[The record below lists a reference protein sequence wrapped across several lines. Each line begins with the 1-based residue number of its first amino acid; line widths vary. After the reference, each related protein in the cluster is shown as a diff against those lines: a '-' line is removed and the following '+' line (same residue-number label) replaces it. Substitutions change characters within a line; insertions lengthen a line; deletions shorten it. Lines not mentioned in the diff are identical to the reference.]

1 MGIRNWLNNLVF
13 TLAFIIILT
22 PLAACTTSRS
32 TASKIGVQ
40 GGGQVALNDH
50 ALVQFDAREIAPEV
64 SVTITTQEISEK
76 DGLTILVNNCTQ
88 CHLVQS
94 LLQIK
99 KSRIGWEEA
108 LGKMEAMG
116 IHLSE
121 TEKITLLD
129 YLATNEEP

>member
-1 MGIRNWLNNLVF
+1 MQNKQSLTKGIYTVALLMILV
-13 TLAFIIILT
+13 LL
-22 PLAACTTSRS
+22 PSCTISRT
-32 TASKIGVQ
+32 TASQIEAQ
-40 GGGQVALNDH
+40 GSDQGTLNEH
-50 ALVQFDAREIAPEV
+50 ALVQFDAREKAPEV
-64 SVTITTQEISEK
+64 SATITTQEISIR
-76 DGLTILVNNCTQ
+76 DGSTILENNCTQ

-129 YLATNEEP
+129 YLASNEEP